1 MTTENKNVNVLE
13 ENKVYTN
20 TFEYNLDK
28 IISELEDQTG
38 FKIDVD
44 VTYSKDGSIVKV
56 NKFFNS

>member
-1 MTTENKNVNVLE
+1 MTTEKRNEIVLE
-13 ENKVYTN
+13 ENMLYIN

-28 IISELEDQTG
+28 IISKLEDQTG

-56 NKFFNS
+56 NKFFN